1 MNIILIILSF
11 FISVLMI
18 ALSVRLVFYIVRRRK
33 TKTLLSGERGRDGF
47 LYSLF
52 SSALGRKCCVLRN
65 IYIRYEDSTE
75 SGIMCVPLVFIGSG
89 GVLIAEEKH
98 MRGFI
103 EDPMRGDWRQFNG
116 NRIVQF
122 NNPIELNSKRTRAL
136 DRVIRGRGFKVPIK
150 GIVVFTYEDV
160 RFKNRLKRVFSAES
174 SIKYIHAFMNNKC
187 LTDSQV
193 KSLCAFI
200 RGQSLKISGGI

>member
-1 MNIILIILSF
+1 
-11 FISVLMI
+11 
-18 ALSVRLVFYIVRRRK
+18 
-33 TKTLLSGERGRDGF
+33 
-47 LYSLF
+47 
-52 SSALGRKCCVLRN
+52 
-65 IYIRYEDSTE
+65 
-75 SGIMCVPLVFIGSG
+75 
-89 GVLIAEEKH
+89 

>member
-75 SGIMCVPLVFIGSG
+75 SGIMCVPLVIIGSG
-89 GVLIAEEKH
+89 GGI
-98 MRGFI
+98 
-103 EDPMRGDWRQFNG
+103 D
-116 NRIVQF
+116 
-122 NNPIELNSKRTRAL
+122 
-136 DRVIRGRGFKVPIK
+136 RGRK
-150 GIVVFTYEDV
+150 TY
-160 RFKNRLKRVFSAES
+160 AW
-174 SIKYIHAFMNNKC
+174 IY
-187 LTDSQV
+187 
-193 KSLCAFI
+193 
-200 RGQSLKISGGI
+200 

>member
-1 MNIILIILSF
+1 MVIGGSLTETGLSNLIIL
-11 FISVLMI
+11 
-18 ALSVRLVFYIVRRRK
+18 
-33 TKTLLSGERGRDGF
+33 
-47 LYSLF
+47 
-52 SSALGRKCCVLRN
+52 
-65 IYIRYEDSTE
+65 
-75 SGIMCVPLVFIGSG
+75 
-89 GVLIAEEKH
+89 
-98 MRGFI
+98 
-103 EDPMRGDWRQFNG
+103 
-116 NRIVQF
+116 
-122 NNPIELNSKRTRAL
+122 LNYSKRTRAL